1 MPKPCSVC
9 AHIRRAEIDG
19 KLAQQ
24 VVNLSA
30 IGRDYGLKR
39 DALRAHRAK
48 HIPSFLPMLI
58 GRAAVP
64 DVDQLQAEAER
75 LYAVSLDAL
84 ARAEAGVL
92 VQIDDDGTEVRKV
105 SSTAI
110 ARAIREA
117 RGSLDLLVKL
127 STAGASAANGAGQ
140 AGDAALGARIEQ
152 ALSKVMQRAALPTGE
167 ADDVIDVEVV
177 ADAEGAPPVH
187 PGT

>member
-9 AHIRRAEIDG
+9 AHNRRAEIDG

-30 IGRDYGLKR
+30 VGRDYGLKR
-39 DALRAHRAK
+39 DALRAHRSK

-58 GRAAVP
+58 GRAEVP
-64 DVDQLQAEAER
+64 SVDALAAEAER

-110 ARAIREA
+110 ARMIREA

-127 STAGASAANGAGQ
+127 STAGATSANSGDRG
-140 AGDAALGARIEQ
+140 GDAALGARIEQ
-152 ALSKVMQRAALPTGE
+152 ALDKVMQRAIGQ

-177 ADAEGAPPVH
+177 ADEPPAPPPH